1 MQGQG
6 EMTLAL
12 SFSSIKRLADPTA
25 VFQEAMGWAE
35 YVGIVSSRPQH
46 VVLKY
51 ARDHDLPTHFMP
63 RPDGD
68 KAETLADVRG
78 VSTEYEPTDRY
89 VFVGTSPEDRA
100 AAERANWEYLTV
112 EEAAE
117 ASGWALSE
125 TVEEPSSGVTIDEDR
140 RDDWP

>member
-1 MQGQG
+1 MQDQG
-6 EMTLAL
+6 EMTLAF
-12 SFSSIKRLADPTA
+12 SFSSIKRLSDPTE
-25 VFQEAMGWAE
+25 VFQDAMEWCE
-35 YVGIVSSRPQH
+35 YVGIVASRPQH

-68 KAETLADVRG
+68 KAETLADVKG

-89 VFVGTSPEDRA
+89 VYAGTSSEDVE
-100 AAERANWEYLTV
+100 AAERAGWEYLSI

-117 ASGWALSE
+117 ASGWTLTE
-125 TVEEPSSGVTIDEDR
+125 TAEEPTAGVTIDEDS

>member
-1 MQGQG
+1 MQDQG
-6 EMTLAL
+6 EMTLAF
-12 SFSSIKRLADPTA
+12 SFSSIKRLSDPTE
-25 VFQEAMGWAE
+25 VFQDAMGWCE

-89 VFVGTSPEDRA
+89 VFVGTSPEDLA
-100 AAERANWEYLTV
+100 AAERAGWEYLSI

-117 ASGWALSE
+117 ASGWTLTEAA
-125 TVEEPSSGVTIDEDR
+125 EEPASGVTIDEDS

>member
-1 MQGQG
+1 MQGEG
-6 EMTLAL
+6 EMTLAF
-12 SFSSIKRLADPTA
+12 SFAAVKRLADPTA
-25 VFQEAMGWAE
+25 VFAEAIGWCE

-68 KAETLADVRG
+68 KGETLADVRG

-89 VFVGTSPEDRA
+89 VFVGTAAEDRA
-100 AAERANWEYLTV
+100 AADRAGWEFLTI
-112 EEAAE
+112 EEAAD
-117 ASGWALSE
+117 ASDWTLVAAA
-125 TVEEPSSGVTIDEDR
+125 EEPTAELSIDEDS

>member
-1 MQGQG
+1 MQGED
-6 EMTLAL
+6 EMTLAF
-12 SFSSIKRLADPTA
+12 SFAAVKRLADPTA
-25 VFQEAMGWAE
+25 VFREAMGWCE

-68 KAETLADVRG
+68 KGETLADVRG

-89 VFVGTSPEDRA
+89 VFVGTSEADRA
-100 AAERANWEYLTV
+100 AAERAGWEYLAI
-112 EEAAE
+112 EEATV
-117 ASGWALSE
+117 ASDWDLVE
-125 TVEEPSSGVTIDEDR
+125 TPAEPSTGLTIDEDR
-140 RDDWP
+140 REDWP